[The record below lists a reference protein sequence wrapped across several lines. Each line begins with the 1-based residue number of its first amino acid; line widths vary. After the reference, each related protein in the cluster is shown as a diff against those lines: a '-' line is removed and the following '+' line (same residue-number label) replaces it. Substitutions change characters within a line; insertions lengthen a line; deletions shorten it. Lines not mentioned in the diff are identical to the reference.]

1 MLVSVKINLTISKMK
16 VHSSLKLVNSRNL
29 KKKTGNY
36 SFLVKIKAALF
47 KFLSDFKRRDYLFH
61 STIISFRQDAAL
73 LISFNSTE
81 SNVNRKSIRLPLLLF
96 PENETL

>member
-1 MLVSVKINLTISKMK
+1 MK
-16 VHSSLKLVNSRNL
+16 VHSSLKRVHS
-29 KKKTGNY
+29 
-36 SFLVKIKAALF
+36 ALF